1 VSTLF
6 VIGRPLET
14 ETLTDTM
21 LGLISGG
28 EEVHVI
34 FVQDGVGNASDESI
48 IRRMNSARSL
58 SCLDANSKVVEGV
71 ERVDYDGWVRL
82 IEGCEKIVSWT

>member
-6 VIGRPLET
+6 VVGRPLET
-14 ETLTDTM
+14 ETLMATM
-21 LGLISGG
+21 EGLVAGG

-34 FVQDGVGNASDESI
+34 FVQDGVGNASDESLV
-48 IRRMNSARSL
+48 RRMSSARSL
-58 SCLDANSKVVEGV
+58 SCLDANSEVIEGV

>member
-6 VIGRPLET
+6 VVGRPLET
-14 ETLTDTM
+14 ETLMATM
-21 LGLISGG
+21 EGLVAGG

-34 FVQDGVGNASDESI
+34 FVQDGVRNASDESLV
-48 IRRMNSARSL
+48 RRMSSARSL
-58 SCLDANSKVVEGV
+58 SCLDANSEVIEGV